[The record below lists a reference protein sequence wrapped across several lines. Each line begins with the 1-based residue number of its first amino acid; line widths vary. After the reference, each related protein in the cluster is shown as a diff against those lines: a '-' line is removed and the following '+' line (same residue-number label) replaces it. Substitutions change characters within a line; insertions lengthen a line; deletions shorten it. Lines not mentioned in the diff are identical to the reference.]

1 MNGPPYGQQ
10 PPYGQPP
17 GQPPYGQPPYGQPG
31 QQPIQPGG
39 ATQPS
44 WAGVI
49 VGGAM
54 FALGLLGCLATGVAA
69 ATLGEG
75 DAVMVS
81 YLGVPLTL
89 AGLVAPIAA
98 LVVRQKELPV
108 AVGVPVGCGCLT
120 AVATVVGVVVFYTA
134 IWPSL

>member
-1 MNGPPYGQQ
+1 MGPQGGGPPYQ
-10 PPYGQPP
+10 PGAPYPP
-17 GQPPYGQPPYGQPG
+17 GPPNQT
-31 QQPIQPGG
+31 PIQPGG
-39 ATQPS
+39 ASQPAS

-49 VGGAM
+49 VGGGM

-81 YLGVPLTL
+81 YLGVPLAL
-89 AGLVAPIAA
+89 AGVVAPIAA
-98 LVVRQKELPV
+98 AVVRQKELPI

-120 AVATVVGVVVFYTA
+120 AVAAVVGVVVFYTA